1 MAWYGENLYPD
12 VAQTFELRAEILR
25 ARTAYQSLLIVDTVR
40 FGRMLV
46 LDDIVQTTEAD
57 EAAYH
62 EMMVHPALFAH
73 GAPRRVLV
81 IGGGDGGIIR
91 QVLKHRSVE
100 RCVMVEIDGEVVQA
114 CRDHLPAVSRGAFD
128 DPRLELIIGDGAKFV
143 AEAAE
148 SFDVVVTDSGDPIGP
163 AEVLFDSPFYAA
175 CRDRLDPD
183 GILVTQNGVPFLQ
196 PEETTSTW
204 RKLGRLFAHRGFH
217 LSPVPTYYGGHMAF
231 AWGAAHDL
239 YAQDWEAVAQRI
251 AAAALDLE
259 HYNAEIHRAVY
270 AHPAWF
276 KRLLRN

>member
-1 MAWYGENLYPD
+1 MAWYREQLYPD
-12 VAQTFELRAEILR
+12 AAQTFAVRAEILR
-25 ARTAYQSLLIVDTVR
+25 TRTAYQSLLIVDTAR

-73 GAPRRVLV
+73 GQPRRVLV

-91 QVLKHRSVE
+91 QVLKHRTVE
-100 RCVMVEIDGEVVQA
+100 RCVMVEIDGEVIAA
-114 CRDHLPAVSRGAFD
+114 CREHLPGISRGAFD
-128 DPRLELIIGDGAKFV
+128 DPRLELVVGDGAKFV

-148 SFDVVVTDSGDPIGP
+148 SFDAIITDSGDPIGP
-163 AEVLFDSPFYAA
+163 AEILFDSPFYAA
-175 CRDRLDPD
+175 CRDRLAAG

-204 RKLGRLFAHRGFH
+204 RKLGRVFPHRGFH
-217 LSPVPTYYGGHMAF
+217 LSPVPTYYGGYMAF
-231 AWGAAHDL
+231 AWGAGRDL
-239 YAQDWEAVAQRI
+239 YAQDWDAVAARI

-259 HYNAEIHRAVY
+259 HYNAEVHRAAY
-270 AHPAWF
+270 AHPEWF
-276 KRLLRN
+276 KRLLRS

>member
-1 MAWYGENLYPD
+1 MAWYSEKLYPD
-12 VAQTFELRAEILR
+12 LAQTFEVRAEILR
-25 ARTAYQSLLIVDTVR
+25 AQTAYQSLLIVETVR

-73 GAPRRVLV
+73 GAARRVLV

-91 QVLKHRSVE
+91 QVLKHRAVE

-114 CRDHLPAVSRGAFD
+114 CRAHLPKISAGAFD
-128 DPRLELIIGDGAKFV
+128 DPRLKLIIGDGAKFV
-143 AEAAE
+143 AETE
-148 SFDVVVTDSGDPIGP
+148 ERFDAVITDSGDPIGP
-163 AEVLFDSPFYAA
+163 AEILFDSPFYSA
-175 CRDRLDPD
+175 CRRSLAPG

-204 RKLGRLFAHRGFH
+204 RKLQHIFPHSGFH
-217 LSPVPTYYGGHMAF
+217 LAPVPTYYGGYMAF
-231 AWGAAHDL
+231 AWGTDRDL

-251 AAAALDLE
+251 AQAALELD
-259 HYNAEIHRAVY
+259 HYNAEMHRAAY

-276 KRLLRN
+276 KRLLRS